1 MYNHEHGYRQVAKG
15 YIFQFFLLKLGISAD
30 LKADG
35 YFGPER
41 ERSRAHKFVRS
52 AQESME
58 RELLFVILKIQ

>member
-1 MYNHEHGYRQVAKG
+1 MGIVELQKVTFSNS
-15 YIFQFFLLKLGISAD
+15 FLLKLGISAD